1 MSVANG
7 AGDSSDFHDSPITR
21 QEKLPAVSVSHQ
33 SSLSSLIYFAWLL
46 SILPNEHAEPLQFA
60 CAPPLTWFSAS
71 CQASERAQ
79 LFRPFRASR
88 RDCREL
94 SKPRPVVQLSS
105 ALDLSPSAT
114 AGPL

>member
-7 AGDSSDFHDSPITR
+7 VGHSSDFHDSPITR

-33 SSLSSLIYFAWLL
+33 SSLSSLICFAWLH
-46 SILPNEHAEPLQFA
+46 SISPNAHAGPLQFA
-60 CAPPLTWFSAS
+60 CAPPLTWFSVS
-71 CQASERAQ
+71 YQASEYAQ

-88 RDCREL
+88 RDCREP

-105 ALDLSPSAT
+105 VLDLSPSAT
-114 AGPL
+114 AG